1 MNPTLNEY
9 QSLFISTDSNKADL
23 GILLNAC
30 EDYMLNRKTAE
41 KIISGVVEAVKDWR
55 ELAIRL
61 EISKREMYVFAGVLD
76 KRIIKET
83 VS

>member
-1 MNPTLNEY
+1 MNPTLNDY
-9 QSLFISTDSNKADL
+9 QSLLISADSNNADL

-41 KIISGVVEAVKDWR
+41 KIISEAIEAVKDWR

-61 EISKREMYVFAGVLD
+61 GLSKREKEMFAGVLD
-76 KRIIKET
+76 KHIITEI